1 MFIYELEVIHLK
13 LMMVANQYLLI
24 NKSDNFQF
32 STTTTSKK
40 LPRSEQLVSGQNFVI
55 KSDKSQNNRQEIELQ
70 ETVFPADA

>member
-32 STTTTSKK
+32 PSTTTSKN
-40 LPRSEQLVSGQNFVI
+40 LPRSEQLVSGQIFAI
-55 KSDKSQNNRQEIELQ
+55 KSDESQNNCQEIELQ